1 MFNKYELQA
10 LHELIKESGKTF
22 IMEGIDCDVVDL
34 KNLDKK
40 IRIEI
45 KKIEVQEIRDEE

>member
-10 LHELIKESGKTF
+10 LYQLIKESDKTF
-22 IMEGIDCDVVDL
+22 ITEGVDCGAVDL

-45 KKIEVQEIRDEE
+45 KKIEIQEIRDEE